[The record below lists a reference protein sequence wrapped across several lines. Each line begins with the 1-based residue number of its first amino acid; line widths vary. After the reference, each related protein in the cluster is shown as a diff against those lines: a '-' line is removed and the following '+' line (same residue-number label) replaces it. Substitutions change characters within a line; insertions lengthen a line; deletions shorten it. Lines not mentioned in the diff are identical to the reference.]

1 MRVAVGAAEQ
11 RLVRPAVQVVQHHLG
26 HGVGGGVQAVV
37 GVAVGAEHTVQVGDQ
52 TGGELE
58 N

>member
-1 MRVAVGAAEQ
+1 MRAAEQ

-37 GVAVGAEHTVQVGDQ
+37 IVAVSAENTVEVGDQ
-52 TGGELE
+52 ARGELE

>member
-1 MRVAVGAAEQ
+1 MGAAEQ
-11 RLVRPAVQVVQHHLG
+11 RLVRPAVQVLQHHLG

-37 GVAVGAEHTVQVGDQ
+37 LVAVRAEDTVEVGDQ
-52 TGGELE
+52 AGGELE